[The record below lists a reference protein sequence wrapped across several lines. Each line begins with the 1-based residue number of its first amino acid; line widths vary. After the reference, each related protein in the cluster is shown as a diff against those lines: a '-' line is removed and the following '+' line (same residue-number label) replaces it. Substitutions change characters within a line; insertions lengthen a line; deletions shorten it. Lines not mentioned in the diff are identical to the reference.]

1 MSNFL
6 STSITGLL
14 AFQRAIDATSH
25 NIANVG
31 TPGYSRQRVELVT
44 RPSQGFGNGWVG
56 QGVNVATTRR
66 LYDDMVSNQVRVA
79 SSSFSHLDTY
89 STLMNRVNNLFS
101 NTTTGLTPSLQKFAN
116 ALQDVANN
124 PTNSSARQVLIS
136 EANGLADRLRSYDA
150 QLAQT
155 GQQIEAQ
162 ITGEVSEITTL
173 TQGIAKLN
181 DEIAAAYARTHQP
194 PNDLL
199 DQRDMLLDNLSA
211 HLDIST
217 VQQPDGQIN
226 VFTGSGQPLVVGKEA
241 SAVVTTTD
249 PFDPTRHNVALRG
262 PGGALSDITRT
273 ISGGSL
279 GGAIAFRSEVLDPT
293 RNELGRISVALTETI
308 NAQHRS
314 GIDLSGAMGT
324 DLFRVGGVETL
335 GASSNTGTG
344 LPTVLRTDTEAL
356 TTDDYVLQNT
366 GTGWV
371 LRNAATGAQVPMTG
385 SGTNADPFL
394 VNGLSIE
401 VPAGSQTGD
410 RYMIRPTRAATTGLD
425 VLISDPSRIAAAAP
439 FRTSASATNTGTGTI
454 SAGRVVDA
462 SDPNALR
469 STSTITFVDATT
481 YTISGVTG
489 TFTYTPGQP
498 FVVNGAEVSISG
510 APAAGDTFTIS
521 DNTGGTGDNRN
532 ALALADSLSRGVI
545 ENGTTSLNQATS
557 RLVGQVGSVTRQAQA
572 SRDAQEI
579 VHKEAADTRDAIS
592 GVNLDEEAANLIKY
606 QQAYQA
612 AAQMI
617 RVASSLF
624 DTLLAATS
632 RG

>member
-56 QGVNVATTRR
+56 QGVNIATTRR
-66 LYDDMVSNQVRVA
+66 LYDDMVADQVRVA

-89 STLMNRVNNLFS
+89 STLMNRVNNLFA

-124 PTNSSARQVLIS
+124 PTNSSARQVLLS

-199 DQRDMLLDNLSA
+199 DQRDRLLDDLSS

-226 VFTGSGQPLVVGKEA
+226 VFTGSGQPLVVGNEA
-241 SAVVTTTD
+241 SGVVTTTD

-262 PGGALSDITRT
+262 PGGALSDITNI

-279 GGAIAFRSEVLDPT
+279 GGALAFRSQVLDPT

-314 GIDLSGAMGT
+314 GIDLSGLKGT
-324 DLFRVGGVETL
+324 DLFAVGGVETL

-344 LPTVLRTDTEAL
+344 LPIVQRTDTKAL
-356 TTDDYVLQNT
+356 TTDDYILQNT

-371 LRNAATGAQVPMTG
+371 LRNAATGSQVTMTG
-385 SGTNADPFL
+385 SGTAADPF
-394 VNGLSIE
+394 VANGLSIE
-401 VPAGSQTGD
+401 VPAGAQVGD

-454 SAGRVVDA
+454 SAGSVVDA
-462 SDPNALR
+462 DHPNLR
-469 STSTITFVDATT
+469 STTTITFVDATT

-489 TFTYTPGQP
+489 TFTYEAGEP
-498 FVVNGAEVSISG
+498 FVVNGAEITISG
-510 APAAGDTFTIS
+510 APAAGDTFTLS
-521 DNTGGTGDNRN
+521 DNAGGTGDNRN

-545 ENGTTSLNQATS
+545 DNGTTSLNQATS
-557 RLVGQVGSVTRQAQA
+557 RLVGQVGSITRQAQA

-579 VHKEAADTRDAIS
+579 VQQEAVDTRDAIS

-617 RVASSLF
+617 SVASSLF

-632 RG
+632 RR

>member
-6 STSITGLL
+6 STSISGLL

-31 TPGYSRQRVELVT
+31 TDGYTRQRVELVT
-44 RPSQGFGNGWVG
+44 RPGQPFANGWVG

-66 LYDDMVSNQVRVA
+66 LYDDMVADQVRVA
-79 SSSFSHLDTY
+79 SSTFSQLDTY
-89 STLMNRVNNLFS
+89 STLMNRVNNLFAS
-101 NTTTGLTPSLQKFAN
+101 STTGLTPSLQKFAN

-136 EANGLADRLRSYDA
+136 EANGLADRLASYDS
-150 QLAQT
+150 QLA
-155 GQQIEAQ
+155 GISKQIETQ
-162 ITGEVSEITTL
+162 ISGEVSEITTL
-173 TQGIAKLN
+173 TQGIARLN
-181 DEIAAAYARTHQP
+181 DEIAAAYARTNQP

-199 DQRDMLLDNLSA
+199 DQRDTLLDNLST

-217 VQQPDGQIN
+217 VKQPDGQIN
-226 VFTGSGQPLVVGKEA
+226 VFTGSGQPLVVGKDA
-241 SAVVTTTD
+241 STFVTTTD
-249 PFDPTRHNVALRG
+249 PFDVTRHGVALRG
-262 PGGALSDITRT
+262 PGGALVDITSG

-279 GGAIAFRSEVLDPT
+279 GGALAFRSEVLDST
-293 RNELGRISVALTETI
+293 RNALGRISIALTDTI

-314 GIDLSGAMGT
+314 GIDLSGTLGT
-324 DLFRVGGVETL
+324 DLFAVGGVETL

-344 LPTVLRTDTEAL
+344 LPTVVRTDTSKL
-356 TTDDYVLQNT
+356 TTDDYILQNT
-366 GTGWV
+366 SSGWV
-371 LRNAATGAQVPMTG
+371 LRNAATGAPVPMSG
-385 SGTNADPFL
+385 SGTALDPF
-394 VNGLSIE
+394 VADGLSIE
-401 VPAGSQTGD
+401 VNPGSQTGD
-410 RYMIRPTRAATTGLD
+410 RYMIRPTRAAATGLD

-439 FRTSASATNTGTGTI
+439 FRTSATATNTGTGTI
-454 SAGRVVDA
+454 SAGTVVDA
-462 SDPNALR
+462 SNANLR
-469 STSTITFVDATT
+469 ATSTITFVDAST

-489 TFTYTPGQP
+489 TFNYTAGQP
-498 FVVNGAEVSISG
+498 ITVNGAEFTISG
-510 APAAGDTFTIS
+510 APAAGDTFTLR
-521 DNTGGTGDNRN
+521 DNAGGTGDNRN
-532 ALALADSLSRGVI
+532 ALALSEALSRPVI
-545 ENGTTSLNQATS
+545 ENGTTSLNEATS
-557 RLVGQVGSVTRQAQA
+557 RLVGQVGSITRQAQA

-579 VHKEAADTRDAIS
+579 VQKEAVDTRDSIS